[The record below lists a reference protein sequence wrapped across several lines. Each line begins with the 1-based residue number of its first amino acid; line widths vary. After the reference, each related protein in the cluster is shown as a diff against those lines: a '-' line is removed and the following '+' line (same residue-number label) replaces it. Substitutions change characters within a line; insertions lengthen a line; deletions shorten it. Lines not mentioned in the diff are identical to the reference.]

1 MRENRGVDVE
11 VDSPKGKESWGRK
24 REVGGAALYR
34 RNEMVPRDSI
44 LAART
49 LSLGLGMRV
58 QMGIKT

>member
-1 MRENRGVDVE
+1 M

-24 REVGGAALYR
+24 REVGGADLYR

-58 QMGIKT
+58 LGGPYDVP